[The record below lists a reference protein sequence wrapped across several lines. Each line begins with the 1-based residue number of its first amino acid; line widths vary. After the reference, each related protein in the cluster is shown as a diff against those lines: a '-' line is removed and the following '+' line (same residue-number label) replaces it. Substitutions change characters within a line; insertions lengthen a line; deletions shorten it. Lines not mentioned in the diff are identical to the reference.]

1 MIPNVTDVA
10 DSREATTRGDG
21 SPRIT
26 AKDRAL
32 LLKMLEGDE
41 LANLFRE
48 IVVEDFGPAAASELF
63 RESDLTRRLG
73 DAGADYSGP
82 VLL

>member
-1 MIPNVTDVA
+1 MLYVTDVA
-10 DSREATTRGDG
+10 DAREAAMSRRG

-41 LANLFRE
+41 LRSVFQQ
-48 IVVEDFGPAAASELF
+48 IVVEDFGPTAALEMFGEDLAHDA
-63 RESDLTRRLG
+63 RDPGPESLG
-73 DAGADYSGP
+73 PDI
-82 VLL
+82 V